1 MALNNKSWS
10 QLLSTQS
17 NDQQLNENL
26 LNKALNSTNNQMF
39 VSLDDVMSE
48 QLANK
53 LTEEDFEQDINSID
67 KQIKDINNESV
78 IGAQNNETIDKKERI
93 DEFIRES
100 GLDLNK
106 IQQMFGNQ

>member
-106 IQQMFGNQ
+106 IQQMFGNE

>member
-26 LNKALNSTNNQMF
+26 LNKDLNSTINEMF

-53 LTEEDFEQDINSID
+53 LTEEDFEEDINSIN
-67 KQIKDINNESV
+67 KQIKDINNESI